1 MTVQTEGQDIM
12 YRDEKGLGLAEM
24 PLEDGDCRNRK
35 CMKILESSEERGGGV
50 WVPKSDAS
58 CHNIFEEVKCRIE
71 KHILWN
77 CLK

>member
-35 CMKILESSEERGGGV
+35 CMKILESSEERGGV
-50 WVPKSDAS
+50 WVPKCDAS
-58 CHNIFEEVKCRIE
+58 CHNIFEEVKCRIG
-71 KHILWN
+71 KHSL
-77 CLK
+77 

>member
-35 CMKILESSEERGGGV
+35 CMKILESSEERGGVSGFLSLMPV
-50 WVPKSDAS
+50 VIIFLKKSNAELKS
-58 CHNIFEEVKCRIE
+58 IFSGTA
-71 KHILWN
+71 
-77 CLK
+77 